1 MISLIIPIIYDV
13 YTIAN
18 VYIHIYEK
26 LNISLGT
33 ISPPFHLS
41 KLRSLS
47 ANSGPAWRVEADEGA
62 WRGRIHHS
70 RTDEAAQSPPM

>member
-13 YTIAN
+13 YTIAY

-26 LNISLGT
+26 LNISMGT

-41 KLRSLS
+41 TLSIYPSTPHASLTGF
-47 ANSGPAWRVEADEGA
+47 AENYNVKIKNGLIRVG
-62 WRGRIHHS
+62 
-70 RTDEAAQSPPM
+70 